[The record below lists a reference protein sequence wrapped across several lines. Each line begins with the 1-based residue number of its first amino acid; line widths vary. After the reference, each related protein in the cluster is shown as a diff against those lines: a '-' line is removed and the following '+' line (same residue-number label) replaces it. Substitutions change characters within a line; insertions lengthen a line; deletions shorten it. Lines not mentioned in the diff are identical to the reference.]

1 MTQTPTVPTVTS
13 KKLNH
18 SDKLFNEIATS
29 EGFRAEPYLDDA
41 GVPTIGKGTTFY
53 EDGRAVTLQD
63 APITEDRANQLLKF
77 YVGTVE
83 EKLRNAYPKM
93 QDMNPNEIDAIMSFT
108 YNVGANFVDAPSGFE
123 TMQKGLNTG
132 DKKVIS
138 GAFKL
143 YNKHVNPENP
153 AGPLI
158 ESEGLT
164 TRRTNEKN
172 LFNTPY
178 VIDKPKSKY
187 DEFMTDE
194 N

>member
-1 MTQTPTVPTVTS
+1 MTQTPT
-13 KKLNH
+13 KKLEKLNH

-41 GVPTIGKGTTFY
+41 GIPTIGKGTTFY
-53 EDGRAVTLQD
+53 EDGRPVTLQD
-63 APITEDRANQLLKF
+63 APITEARANELLNF

-138 GAFKL
+138 DAFKL
-143 YNKHVNPENP
+143 YNKHINKDDPE
-153 AGPLI
+153 GPLVT
-158 ESEGLT
+158 SEGLT
-164 TRRTNEKN
+164 TRRKNEEN

-178 VIDKPKSKY
+178 VINKPKSKY

-194 N
+194 D

>member
-18 SDKLFNEIATS
+18 SNKLFDEISAS
-29 EGFRAEPYLDDA
+29 EGFEAKPYLDSA
-41 GVPTIGKGTTFY
+41 GIPTIGKGTTFY
-53 EDGRAVTLQD
+53 EDGRPVTLQD
-63 APITEDRANQLLKF
+63 APITEARADELLNF

-108 YNVGANFVDAPSGFE
+108 YNVGANFVDAESGFE

-132 DKKVIS
+132 DKKIIS
-138 GAFKL
+138 DAFKL
-143 YNKHVNPENP
+143 YNKHENPENP

-158 ESEGLT
+158 TSEGLT
-164 TRRTNEKN
+164 TRRKNEEN

-178 VIDKPKSKY
+178 VINKPKSKY

-194 N
+194 D

>member
-1 MTQTPTVPTVTS
+1 MTQTPT
-13 KKLNH
+13 KKLEKLNH
-18 SDKLFNEIATS
+18 SDKLFNEIAAS
-29 EGFRAEPYLDDA
+29 EGFRPEPYLDEA
-41 GVPTIGKGTTFY
+41 GIPTIGKGTTFY

-63 APITEDRANQLLKF
+63 TPITEDRANQLLKF

-123 TMQKGLNTG
+123 TMQRGLNTG

-143 YNKHVNPENP
+143 YNKHINKDDPE
-153 AGPLI
+153 GPLI
-158 ESEGLT
+158 KSDGLT
-164 TRRTNEKN
+164 IRRENEKN

-178 VIDKPKSKY
+178 VINKPKSKY

>member
-1 MTQTPTVPTVTS
+1 MTQTPT
-13 KKLNH
+13 KKLEKLNH
-18 SDKLFNEIATS
+18 SNKLFNEISAS
-29 EGFRAEPYLDDA
+29 EGFETKPYLDDA
-41 GVPTIGKGTTFY
+41 GIPTIGKGTTFY
-53 EDGRAVTLQD
+53 EDGRPVTLQD
-63 APITEDRANQLLKF
+63 APITEARADELLNF

-138 GAFKL
+138 DAFKL
-143 YNKHVNPENP
+143 YNKHINKDDPE
-153 AGPLI
+153 GPLVT
-158 ESEGLT
+158 SEGLT
-164 TRRTNEKN
+164 TRRKNEEN

-178 VIDKPKSKY
+178 VINKPKSKY
-187 DEFMTDE
+187 DKFMTDE
-194 N
+194 D

>member
-1 MTQTPTVPTVTS
+1 MTQTPT
-13 KKLNH
+13 KKLEKLNH
-18 SDKLFNEIATS
+18 SDKLFNEIAAS
-29 EGFRAEPYLDDA
+29 EGFKAEPYLDNA
-41 GVPTIGKGTTFY
+41 GIPTIGKGTTFY
-53 EDGRAVTLQD
+53 EDGRPVTLQD
-63 APITEDRANQLLKF
+63 TPITETRADELLNF

-83 EKLRNAYPKM
+83 QKLRDAYPKM

-138 GAFKL
+138 DAFKL
-143 YNKHVNPENP
+143 YNKHINKDDPE
-153 AGPLI
+153 GPLVT
-158 ESEGLT
+158 SEGLT
-164 TRRTNEKN
+164 TRRKNEEN

-178 VIDKPKSKY
+178 VINKPKSKY

-194 N
+194 D

>member
-1 MTQTPTVPTVTS
+1 MTQTPT
-13 KKLNH
+13 KKLEKLNH
-18 SDKLFNEIATS
+18 SDKLFNEIAAS
-29 EGFRAEPYLDDA
+29 EGFRAEPYLDSA
-41 GVPTIGKGTTFY
+41 GIPTIGKGTTFY
-53 EDGRAVTLQD
+53 EDGRPVTLQD

-132 DKKVIS
+132 DTKVIS
-138 GAFKL
+138 DAFKL
-143 YNKHVNPENP
+143 YNKHINKDDPE
-153 AGPLI
+153 GPLVI
-158 ESEGLT
+158 SEGLT
-164 TRRTNEKN
+164 TRRKNEEN

-178 VIDKPKSKY
+178 VINKPKSKY

-194 N
+194 D

>member
-1 MTQTPTVPTVTS
+1 MTQTPT
-13 KKLNH
+13 KKLEKLNH
-18 SDKLFNEIATS
+18 SNKLFDEISAR
-29 EGFRAEPYLDDA
+29 EGFKAEPYLDSA
-41 GVPTIGKGTTFY
+41 GIPTIGKGTTFY
-53 EDGRAVTLQD
+53 EDGRPVTLQD
-63 APITEDRANQLLKF
+63 TPITEARADELLNF

-138 GAFKL
+138 DAFKL
-143 YNKHVNPENP
+143 YNKHVNPDDPE
-153 AGPLI
+153 GPLVT
-158 ESEGLT
+158 SEGLT
-164 TRRTNEKN
+164 TRRKNEEN

-178 VIDKPKSKY
+178 VINKPKSKY

-194 N
+194 D

>member
-1 MTQTPTVPTVTS
+1 MTQTPT
-13 KKLNH
+13 KKLEKLNH
-18 SDKLFNEIATS
+18 SNRLFDEISAS
-29 EGFRAEPYLDDA
+29 EGFRTEPYLDSA
-41 GVPTIGKGTTFY
+41 GIPTIGKGTTFY
-53 EDGRAVTLQD
+53 EDGRPVTLQD
-63 APITEDRANQLLKF
+63 APITEARADELLNF

-132 DKKVIS
+132 DTKVIS
-138 GAFKL
+138 DAFKL
-143 YNKHVNPENP
+143 YNKHINKDDPE
-153 AGPLI
+153 GPLVI
-158 ESEGLT
+158 SEGLT
-164 TRRTNEKN
+164 TRRKNEEN

-178 VIDKPKSKY
+178 VINKPKSKY

-194 N
+194 D

>member
-1 MTQTPTVPTVTS
+1 MCIRDSP
-13 KKLNH
+13 
-18 SDKLFNEIATS
+18 
-29 EGFRAEPYLDDA
+29 
-41 GVPTIGKGTTFY
+41 
-53 EDGRAVTLQD
+53 VTLQD
-63 APITEDRANQLLKF
+63 TPITETRADELLNF

-83 EKLRNAYPKM
+83 QKLRDAYPKM

-138 GAFKL
+138 DAFKL
-143 YNKHVNPENP
+143 YNKHINKDDPE
-153 AGPLI
+153 GPLVT
-158 ESEGLT
+158 SEGLT
-164 TRRTNEKN
+164 TRRKNEEN

-178 VIDKPKSKY
+178 VINKPKSKY

-194 N
+194 D

>member
-1 MTQTPTVPTVTS
+1 MTQTPT
-13 KKLNH
+13 KKLEKLNH
-18 SDKLFNEIATS
+18 SHKLFNEIATS

-138 GAFKL
+138 DAFKL
-143 YNKHVNPENP
+143 YNKHINKDDPE
-153 AGPLI
+153 GPLVT
-158 ESEGLT
+158 SEGLT
-164 TRRTNEKN
+164 TRRKNEEN

-178 VIDKPKSKY
+178 VINKPKSKY

-194 N
+194 D

>member
-1 MTQTPTVPTVTS
+1 MTQTPT
-13 KKLNH
+13 KKLEKLNH

-164 TRRTNEKN
+164 TRRANEKN

-178 VIDKPKSKY
+178 VINKTKSKVVC
-187 DEFMTDE
+187 FAM

>member
-1 MTQTPTVPTVTS
+1 MTQTPT
-13 KKLNH
+13 KKLEKLNH

-29 EGFRAEPYLDDA
+29 EGFRAEPYLDSA
-41 GVPTIGKGTTFY
+41 GIPTIGKGTTFY

-83 EKLRNAYPKM
+83 EKLRNTYPKM

-132 DKKVIS
+132 DKKVI
-138 GAFKL
+138 GDAFKL
-143 YNKHVNPENP
+143 YNKHINKDDPE
-153 AGPLI
+153 GPLVT
-158 ESEGLT
+158 SEGLT
-164 TRRTNEKN
+164 TRRKNEEN

-178 VIDKPKSKY
+178 VINKPKSKY

-194 N
+194 D

>member
-1 MTQTPTVPTVTS
+1 MTQTPT
-13 KKLNH
+13 KKLEKLNH

-53 EDGRAVTLQD
+53 EDGRPVTLQD
-63 APITEDRANQLLKF
+63 TPITEARADELLNF

-83 EKLRNAYPKM
+83 QKLRDAYPKM

-138 GAFKL
+138 DAFKL
-143 YNKHVNPENP
+143 YNKHINKDDPE
-153 AGPLI
+153 GPLVT
-158 ESEGLT
+158 SEGLT
-164 TRRTNEKN
+164 TRRKNEEN

-178 VIDKPKSKY
+178 VINKPKSKY

-194 N
+194 D

>member
-1 MTQTPTVPTVTS
+1 MTQTPT
-13 KKLNH
+13 KKLEKLNH
-18 SDKLFNEIATS
+18 SNKLFDEISAS

-41 GVPTIGKGTTFY
+41 GIPTIGKGTTFY
-53 EDGRAVTLQD
+53 EDGRPVTLQD
-63 APITEDRANQLLKF
+63 TPITEARADELLNF

-83 EKLRNAYPKM
+83 QKLRDAYPKM
-93 QDMNPNEIDAIMSFT
+93 QDRNPNEFDAIMAFT

-138 GAFKL
+138 DAFKL
-143 YNKHVNPENP
+143 YNKHINKDDPE
-153 AGPLI
+153 GPLVT
-158 ESEGLT
+158 SEGLT
-164 TRRTNEKN
+164 TRRKNEEN

-178 VIDKPKSKY
+178 VINKPKSKY

-194 N
+194 D

>member
-1 MTQTPTVPTVTS
+1 MTQTPT
-13 KKLNH
+13 KKLEKLNH

-138 GAFKL
+138 DAFKL
-143 YNKHVNPENP
+143 YNKHINKDDPE
-153 AGPLI
+153 GPLVT
-158 ESEGLT
+158 SEGVT
-164 TRRTNEKN
+164 TRRKNEEN

-178 VIDKPKSKY
+178 VINKPKSKY

-194 N
+194 D

>member
-1 MTQTPTVPTVTS
+1 MTQTPT
-13 KKLNH
+13 KKLEKLNH
-18 SDKLFNEIATS
+18 SDKLFNEIAAS
-29 EGFRAEPYLDDA
+29 EGFRAEPYLDSA
-41 GVPTIGKGTTFY
+41 GIPTIGKGTTFY
-53 EDGRAVTLQD
+53 EDGRPVTLQD
-63 APITEDRANQLLKF
+63 PSITEARADELLNF

-83 EKLRNAYPKM
+83 EKLRNAYPEM
-93 QDMNPNEIDAIMSFT
+93 QNMNPNEIDAIMSFT

-138 GAFKL
+138 DAFKL
-143 YNKHVNPENP
+143 YNKHENPENP

-158 ESEGLT
+158 TSEGLT
-164 TRRTNEKN
+164 TRRKNEEN

-178 VIDKPKSKY
+178 VINKPKSKY

>member
-13 KKLNH
+13 EKLNH
-18 SDKLFNEIATS
+18 SDKLFREIEES
-29 EGFRAEPYLDDA
+29 EGFSATPYLDSA
-41 GVPTIGKGTTFY
+41 GLPTIGKGSRFY
-53 EDGRAVTLQD
+53 ENGQEVTMQD
-63 APITEDRANQLLKF
+63 PAITEDRANQLLNF

-83 EKLRNAYPKM
+83 EKLRNKYPKM

-108 YNVGANFVDAPSGFE
+108 YNVGANFVDAPSGYE

-138 GAFKL
+138 DAFKL
-143 YNKHVNPENP
+143 YNKHENPENP

-158 ESEGLT
+158 KSDGLT

-178 VIDKPKSKY
+178 VINKPKTKY
-187 DEFMTDE
+187 QEYMTDE
-194 N
+194 

>member
-1 MTQTPTVPTVTS
+1 MTQTPT
-13 KKLNH
+13 KKLEKLNH
-18 SDKLFNEIATS
+18 SNRLFDKISAS
-29 EGFRAEPYLDDA
+29 EGFRAEPYLDSA
-41 GVPTIGKGTTFY
+41 GIPTIGKGTTFY
-53 EDGRAVTLQD
+53 EDGRPVTLQD
-63 APITEDRANQLLKF
+63 PSITEARADELLNF

-83 EKLRNAYPKM
+83 EKLRNAYPEM
-93 QDMNPNEIDAIMSFT
+93 QNMNPNEIDAIMSFT

-138 GAFKL
+138 DAFKL
-143 YNKHVNPENP
+143 YNKHENPENP

-158 ESEGLT
+158 TSEGLT
-164 TRRTNEKN
+164 TRRKNEEN

-178 VIDKPKSKY
+178 VINKPKSKY

>member
-13 KKLNH
+13 EKLNH
-18 SDKLFNEIATS
+18 SDKLFNEIAAS
-29 EGFRAEPYLDDA
+29 EGFKAEPYLDSA
-41 GVPTIGKGTTFY
+41 GIPTIGKGTTFY
-53 EDGRAVTLQD
+53 EDGRPVTLQD
-63 APITEDRANQLLKF
+63 APITEARADELLNF

-83 EKLRNAYPKM
+83 QKLRDAYPKM

-138 GAFKL
+138 DAFKL
-143 YNKHVNPENP
+143 YNKHINKDDPE
-153 AGPLI
+153 GPLVT
-158 ESEGLT
+158 SEGLT
-164 TRRTNEKN
+164 TRRKNEEN

-178 VIDKPKSKY
+178 VINKPKSKY

-194 N
+194 D

>member
-1 MTQTPTVPTVTS
+1 MTQTPT
-13 KKLNH
+13 KKLEKLNH
-18 SDKLFNEIATS
+18 SDKLFNEIAAS

-138 GAFKL
+138 DAFKL
-143 YNKHVNPENP
+143 YNKHINKDDPE
-153 AGPLI
+153 GPLVT
-158 ESEGLT
+158 SDGLT
-164 TRRTNEKN
+164 TRRKNEEN

-178 VIDKPKSKY
+178 VINKPKSKY